1 MKLKNI
7 YLVSKKY
14 MEDIKN
20 LTVNP
25 TTSGGRSVYRVSGWE
40 KARNAIVNE
49 MLDIPYFEYQARELL
64 NAIPEIFRNK
74 DEFDIEANEWNV
86 INEARLHLRYSMI
99 DAKHV

>member
-1 MKLKNI
+1 MKKNELQMKGKSMKLKNI

-20 LTVNP
+20 LTANP

-49 MLDIPYFEYQARELL
+49 IIDVHFSKSKEKSYNLIP
-64 NAIPEIFRNK
+64 
-74 DEFDIEANEWNV
+74 W
-86 INEARLHLRYSMI
+86 M
-99 DAKHV
+99 